1 MARNAEF
8 TDEKDIERGF
18 QRARDFERHRH
29 AATRQRKND
38 DMMAAGE
45 RGQPTGEL
53 PARVGTVMKAHGRTP
68 LSVASG
74 FSRTK
79 ATSMPE
85 SISYCVGPTFIYRGG
100 DPTPAAVARR
110 IRASQRLKA
119 VTRRR
124 PRAAALGRIQNITS
138 RSSEPNAAGTL
149 STSKS

>member
-29 AATRQRKND
+29 AAMRQRKND
-38 DMMAAGE
+38 DIMAVGE
-45 RGQPTGEL
+45 RRQPTGEL

-85 SISYCVGPTFIYRGG
+85 SISYCVGPT
-100 DPTPAAVARR
+100 PTPD
-110 IRASQRLKA
+110 
-119 VTRRR
+119 
-124 PRAAALGRIQNITS
+124 ALA
-138 RSSEPNAAGTL
+138 P
-149 STSKS
+149 